1 MVKVGLFEEVA
12 FILRS
17 KATGMNHAKE
27 EEECSKHMEEFMLR
41 PWGRK
46 SLVGTKNK
54 KERVRNM
61 ERLAFDG
68 KKDSPFIVN
77 EKN

>member
-41 PWGRK
+41 P
-46 SLVGTKNK
+46 
-54 KERVRNM
+54 
-61 ERLAFDG
+61 
-68 KKDSPFIVN
+68 
-77 EKN
+77 